1 MASKGRDAGGMWQN
15 KTYSVGRKHYF
26 TVLPTGKSDFKY
38 KEARLAILLINFLKK
53 LYSNLLFKNSV
64 MPQQRCQIQWI

>member
-38 KEARLAILLINFLKK
+38 KEARLAILLINFFKK
-53 LYSNLLFKNSV
+53 ALFKFTF
-64 MPQQRCQIQWI
+64 